1 MRWKA
6 TRCESDHRKSV
17 RVWTRRIAIG
27 LTAATA
33 GLVVFAR
40 IEAARIAAA
49 YPPTGRFM
57 AIDGG
62 RLHYTER
69 APIGQNRGTMLLL
82 HGASG
87 NQADVM
93 LALGDRLAAQGYRVI
108 APDRPGHGWSDR
120 PDGEADASPARQ
132 AALLRQGLHAIG
144 VDHAVVLGHSW
155 SGALAIAF
163 ALDQPDFT
171 DGLVLV
177 APVTRPW
184 STGVA
189 WYYTFAGSPGV
200 GPLFNAL
207 LTMPVG
213 LLAMEAGLKSVF
225 LPQKP
230 PPDYAARTGLALL
243 LRPGE
248 FTANAQ
254 DVGHLSRFLETQ
266 APRMGSI
273 TAPTA
278 IVTGDR
284 DGIVWTALHSEGA
297 ARLIPGAT
305 LTVLPGVGHSPHWSV
320 PDAVVAAALSVADR
334 AKSRA
339 AGHQT

>member
-1 MRWKA
+1 MRL
-6 TRCESDHRKSV
+6 
-17 RVWTRRIAIG
+17 RRWAGRLGVG
-27 LTAATA
+27 LVVAVA
-33 GLVVFAR
+33 GLVLFAR
-40 IEAARIAAA
+40 VEAGRIAAA

-57 AIDGG
+57 AVDGG

-69 APIGQNRGTMLLL
+69 APAGPDRGTVLLL

-93 LALGDRLAAQGYRVI
+93 LALGDRLAAQGFRVI

-120 PDGEADASPARQ
+120 PDGQADASPARQ
-132 AALLRQGLHAIG
+132 AALLRLGLHAIG
-144 VDHAVVLGHSW
+144 VDHAIVLGHSW

-189 WYYTFAGSPGV
+189 WYYSWAGSPLV
-200 GPLFNAL
+200 GPLFDTLIA
-207 LTMPVG
+207 MPVG
-213 LLAMEAGLKSVF
+213 LLAMEAGIKSVF
-225 LPQKP
+225 APQVP
-230 PPDYAARTGLALL
+230 PPDYAGRTGLALL

-254 DVGHLSRFLETQ
+254 DVGQLSAFLETQ

-278 IVTGDR
+278 IVTGDQ
-284 DGIVWTALHSEGA
+284 DGVVWTALHSYGA
-297 ARLIPGAT
+297 ARAIPGAT
-305 LTVLPGVGHSPHWSV
+305 LTVLPGVGHSPHWAA
-320 PDAVVAAALSVADR
+320 PDSVVAAVLDVAAR
-334 AKSRA
+334 AKARV
-339 AGHQT
+339 AGRQM

>member
-1 MRWKA
+1 MR
-6 TRCESDHRKSV
+6 V
-17 RVWTRRIAIG
+17 RVWALRTAIG
-27 LTAATA
+27 VAAAGA
-33 GLVVFAR
+33 GLVAFAR
-40 IEAARIAAA
+40 IEAERIAAA
-49 YPPTGRFM
+49 HPPSGRFM
-57 AIDGG
+57 AIEGG

-69 APIGQNRGTMLLL
+69 APLGQNRGTVVLL

-93 LALGDRLAAQGYRVI
+93 LALGDRLAARGFRVI

-120 PDGEADASPARQ
+120 PDGEADEAPDRQ
-132 AALLRQGLHAIG
+132 AALLREGLHAIG
-144 VDHAVVLGHSW
+144 VDRAIVVGHSW
-155 SGALAIAF
+155 SGALAVAF

-171 DGLVLV
+171 EGLVLL

-184 STGVA
+184 TTGVA
-189 WYYTFAGSPGV
+189 WYYAWAGSPVV

-213 LLAMEAGLKSVF
+213 LLAMEPGIRSVF
-225 LPQKP
+225 TPQEP
-230 PPDYAARTGLALL
+230 PPDYAERTGLALL

-254 DVGHLSRFLETQ
+254 DVGHLSAFLETQ

-278 IVTGDR
+278 IVTGDH
-284 DGIVWTALHSEGA
+284 DGIVWTELHSYGSA
-297 ARLIPGAT
+297 KLIPGAT
-305 LTVLPGVGHSPHWSV
+305 LTVLPDVGHSPHWAA
-320 PDAVVAAALSVADR
+320 PDSVVAAILEVAGR
-334 AKSRA
+334 AKARV

>member
-1 MRWKA
+1 MR
-6 TRCESDHRKSV
+6 V
-17 RVWTRRIAIG
+17 RRWAGRFG
-27 LTAATA
+27 LWVAVAAA
-33 GLVVFAR
+33 GLVLFAR
-40 IEAARIAAA
+40 IEAGRIAAA

-57 AIDGG
+57 AVEGG

-69 APIGQNRGTMLLL
+69 ASIGAERGTVLLL

-93 LALGDRLAAQGYRVI
+93 LALGDRLAAQGFRVI

-132 AALLRQGLHAIG
+132 AALLRQGLHGIG
-144 VDHAVVLGHSW
+144 VDHAIVLGHSW
-155 SGALAIAF
+155 SGALAVAF

-177 APVTRPW
+177 SPVTMPW

-189 WYYTFAGSPGV
+189 WYYAWAGSPVV
-200 GPLFNAL
+200 GPVFNAL
-207 LTMPVG
+207 VTMPVG
-213 LLAMEAGLKSVF
+213 LLAIEPGLKSVF
-225 LPQKP
+225 TPQAT
-230 PPDYAARTGLALL
+230 PPDYADRTGVALL

-254 DVGHLSRFLETQ
+254 DVGGLSAFLATQ
-266 APRMGSI
+266 APRMGSV

-278 IVTGDR
+278 VVTGDH
-284 DGIVWTALHSEGA
+284 DGIVWTALHAYGS
-297 ARLIPGAT
+297 ARAIPGAK
-305 LTVLPGVGHSPHWSV
+305 LTVLPGVGHSPHWAA
-320 PDAVVAAALSVADR
+320 PDSVVAAILDVAAR
-334 AKSRA
+334 AKARLP
-339 AGHQT
+339 GHQT

>member
-1 MRWKA
+1 MRV
-6 TRCESDHRKSV
+6 SV
-17 RVWTRRIAIG
+17 WARRLAVG
-27 LTAATA
+27 VAATVA
-33 GLVVFAR
+33 GLAVFAR
-40 IEAARIAAA
+40 VEAARIAAA
-49 YPPTGRFM
+49 HPPTGRFM
-57 AIDGG
+57 AVDGG

-69 APIGQNRGTMLLL
+69 APVGQDRGTVLLL

-93 LALGDRLAAQGYRVI
+93 LALGDRLAAQGFRVI

-132 AALLRQGLHAIG
+132 AALLRQGLHTIG
-144 VDHAVVLGHSW
+144 VDHAIVLGHSW
-155 SGALAIAF
+155 SGALAVAF
-163 ALDQPDFT
+163 AVDMPAFT

-184 STGVA
+184 TTGVA
-189 WYYTFAGSPGV
+189 WYYAWAGSPLV
-200 GPLFNAL
+200 GPLFDAVL
-207 LTMPVG
+207 MVPAG
-213 LLAMEAGLKSVF
+213 LLAMDAGIRSVF
-225 LPQKP
+225 APQEP
-230 PPDYAARTGLALL
+230 PPAYADRTGVALL

-254 DVGHLSRFLETQ
+254 DVGHLSAFLEAQ

-278 IVTGDR
+278 IVTGDH
-284 DGIVWTALHSEGA
+284 DGVVWTALHAYGSA
-297 ARLIPGAT
+297 KLIPGAT
-305 LTVLPGVGHSPHWSV
+305 LTVLPGVGHSPHWAD
-320 PDAVVAAALSVADR
+320 PDSVVAAVLSVAAR
-334 AKSRA
+334 AGTRV

>member
-1 MRWKA
+1 MGVRRWA
-6 TRCESDHRKSV
+6 GRCGLGMAVVLASS
-17 RVWTRRIAIG
+17 AI
-27 LTAATA
+27 
-33 GLVVFAR
+33 FAR
-40 IEAARIAAA
+40 IEAGRIAAA

-57 AIDGG
+57 AVGGG

-69 APIGQNRGTMLLL
+69 AAVGPERGTVLLL

-93 LALGDRLAAQGYRVI
+93 LALGDRLAGQGFRVV

-132 AALLRQGLHAIG
+132 AVLLRQGLHAIG
-144 VDHAVVLGHSW
+144 IDHAIVLGHSW
-155 SGALAIAF
+155 SGALAITL
-163 ALDQPDFT
+163 ALDDAEFT

-177 APVTRPW
+177 SPVTMPW

-189 WYYTFAGSPGV
+189 WYNAWAGSSLV
-200 GPLFNAL
+200 GPPFNAL
-207 LTMPVG
+207 ITMPVG
-213 LLAMEAGLKSVF
+213 LLAMQPGIASVF
-225 LPQKP
+225 TPQQP
-230 PPDYAARTGLALL
+230 PPDYADRTGVALL

-254 DVGHLSRFLETQ
+254 DVGQLSVFLETQ

-278 IVTGDR
+278 IVTGDH
-284 DGIVWTALHSEGA
+284 DGIVWTALHSYGA
-297 ARLIPGAT
+297 ARAIPGAT
-305 LTVLPGVGHSPHWSV
+305 LTVLPGVGHSPHWAAPDSV
-320 PDAVVAAALSVADR
+320 VTAVLDVARRGKARV
-334 AKSRA
+334 